1 LEKFVRVMF
10 YSILSI
16 FGGLLG
22 YQIGQRVQMLGPG
35 DSPLK
40 SPVNLWALV
49 ILGVLVGISVT
60 PLVSGLFL
68 KLVDSVIAG
77 LKKVSL
83 HEAILGSIG
92 LIFGLLIA
100 TLINLALGFI
110 PFERIEI
117 VGEFI
122 KPFLY
127 LVIVIFWGYLGVF
140 FATRMVFVQ
149 NVSQLFNKSGKTSGL
164 ATLAW
169 QGCPKVIDTSVI
181 VDGRIYEI
189 CKAGFL
195 EGPLIVPRFVLNEL
209 QQIAD
214 SADILKRNR
223 GRRGLDVLHNLRN
236 SPGIQIDDT
245 DYEEIGVDAKL
256 VKLSQEMNSYL
267 LTTDYNLNKVA
278 QLQGLKVLNINEL
291 ANALKPVVLPGE
303 TLRVE
308 IIKEGKESGQGVGYL
323 DDGTMIVVEDGR
335 RYIGDTIDVEVSS
348 VIQTMAGKMIFGRRQ
363 KNSRSQ
369 SGVSGK
375 NKHS

>member
-22 YQIGQRVQMLGPG
+22 YQIGRRIQFAGAG
-35 DSPLK
+35 DSPLR

-49 ILGVLVGISVT
+49 TLGVLVGIAVT
-60 PLVSGLFL
+60 PLISTLFMR
-68 KLVDSVIAG
+68 LVDSVIAG

-83 HEAILGSIG
+83 SEVILGSIG

-100 TLINLALGFI
+100 TLLNLALGFI
-110 PFERIEI
+110 PFERIDV

-122 KPFLY
+122 KPFIY
-127 LVIVIFWGYLGVF
+127 LVVVIFWGYLGVF
-140 FATRMVFVQ
+140 FATRMFFVQ
-149 NVSQLFNKSGKTSGL
+149 NVGHFFSKSGRSSDAGFL
-164 ATLAW
+164 SAH
-169 QGCPKVIDTSVI
+169 GSSKVVDTSVI

-189 CKAGFL
+189 CKSGFL
-195 EGPLIVPRFVLNEL
+195 EGPIVVPRFVLNEL

-223 GRRGLDVLHNLRN
+223 GRRGLDVLHNLRK

-245 DYEEIGVDAKL
+245 DYGDIGVDAKL
-256 VKLSQEMNSYL
+256 VKLSQEKNSCL
-267 LTTDYNLNKVA
+267 VTTDYNLNKVA

-303 TLRVE
+303 TLQAEV
-308 IIKEGKESGQGVGYL
+308 IKEGKESGQGIAYL
-323 DDGTMIVVEDGR
+323 DDGTMIVVEDGK
-335 RYIGDTIDVEVSS
+335 RYVGETINVEVTS

-363 KNSRSQ
+363 KNHKNSSN
-369 SGVSGK
+369 SSGK
-375 NKHS
+375 NR

>member
-22 YQIGQRVQMLGPG
+22 YQIGRRIQLVGPG
-35 DSPLK
+35 DSPLR
-40 SPVNLWALV
+40 SPVNLWALA
-49 ILGVLVGISVT
+49 ILGVLVGIAVT
-60 PLVSGLFL
+60 PLVSTLFM
-68 KLVDSVIAG
+68 KLVDSVIVG

-83 HEAILGSIG
+83 SEVILGSIG

-127 LVIVIFWGYLGVF
+127 LVVVIFWGYLGVF
-140 FATRMVFVQ
+140 FATRVAFVQ
-149 NVSQLFNKSGKTSGL
+149 NVGHFFSKSGKAGDMN
-164 ATLAW
+164 TLTW
-169 QGCPKVIDTSVI
+169 QGSPKVVDTSVI

-189 CKAGFL
+189 CKSGFL
-195 EGPLIVPRFVLNEL
+195 EGPLVVPKFVLNEL

-256 VKLSQEMNSYL
+256 VKLSQEKNSYL
-267 LTTDYNLNKVA
+267 VTTDYNLNKVA

-303 TLRVE
+303 TLQVE
-308 IIKEGKESGQGVGYL
+308 VIKEGKESGQGVGYL
-323 DDGTMIVVEDGR
+323 DDGTMIVIEDGK
-335 RYIGDTIDVEVSS
+335 RYLGDTIGVEVTS

-363 KNSRSQ
+363 KNHKGSPNST
-369 SGVSGK
+369 GK
-375 NKHS
+375 NR